1 VAPPRKFG
9 STASPLDFHSVSAV
23 SFIAREVVVRG
34 RGVKEIGD
42 ERLRGRRRRE
52 TTRSAVS
59 LATSKDGAEV
69 GEE

>member
-1 VAPPRKFG
+1 
-9 STASPLDFHSVSAV
+9 VSAV
-23 SFIAREVVVRG
+23 SFIAREVVVRR